1 MQDPSLRLDA
11 LLADLDVPED
21 AIDVPRLAP
30 TSPVARPR
38 SRGSRAAKVR
48 GRPSPNLHQTRFNP
62 GFNPGINPGI
72 NAATGLPPGHL
83 APHVAP
89 GSRQPLQAR
98 SSTLSSTAHHNNSAN
113 STNGSNG
120 HGHLNGHQHQQQPR
134 RSTTAAQQAEQPQQS
149 QRHQRE
155 VSGQGR
161 DFRHDHDA
169 ASATAAG
176 AGAGAG
182 GSHAP
187 RRPEGSDSDVSEESP
202 ELPEELINDTGDQ
215 LDVSSQSLDMAL
227 DMSVD
232 LDR

>member
-48 GRPSPNLHQTRFNP
+48 GRPSPNLNQTRF
-62 GFNPGINPGI
+62 

-98 SSTLSSTAHHNNSAN
+98 SSTLASTAHHNNSAN
-113 STNGSNG
+113 STNGTNGSNG
-120 HGHLNGHQHQQQPR
+120 HGHLNGNQHQQQPR

-149 QRHQRE
+149 QRHHKE

-169 ASATAAG
+169 VSAAAAAAG

-202 ELPEELINDTGDQ
+202 ELPEELIKDTGDQ